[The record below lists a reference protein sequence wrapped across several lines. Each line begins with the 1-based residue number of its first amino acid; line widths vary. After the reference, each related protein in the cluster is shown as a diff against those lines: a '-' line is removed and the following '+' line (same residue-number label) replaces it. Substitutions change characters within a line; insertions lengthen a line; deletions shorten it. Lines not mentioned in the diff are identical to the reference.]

1 MFFVITKVLNVFMRS
16 MSDSKTNAIITN
28 IRKIREF
35 RDYTQ
40 DYLAAKLNISQNAY
54 SKIELGYSSITVV
67 RLIHIAEILE
77 VDLAALVSKNSEEI
91 IRNELLSGGKLGVR
105 G

>member
-1 MFFVITKVLNVFMRS
+1 

>member
-1 MFFVITKVLNVFMRS
+1 

-77 VDLAALVSKNSEEI
+77 VDLANLVSMHSEEI
-91 IRNELLSGGKLGVR
+91 IRNELSSGGKLGVR

>member
-1 MFFVITKVLNVFMRS
+1 MGSI
-16 MSDSKTNAIITN
+16 SDLKAKTIITN

-54 SKIELGYSSITVV
+54 SKIELGYSSITVA
-67 RLIHIAEILE
+67 RLVQIAELLE
-77 VDLAALVSKNSEEI
+77 VDLAALVSANSEEI
-91 IRNELLSGGKLGVR
+91 IRHELTLKQAK
-105 G
+105 

>member
-1 MFFVITKVLNVFMRS
+1 MFSTAQKS
-16 MSDSKTNAIITN
+16 MSDIKTQEIIGN

-35 RDYTQ
+35 RNYTQ

-54 SKIELGYSSITVV
+54 SKIELGYSSITLT

-77 VDLAALVSKNSEEI
+77 ISLV
-91 IRNELLSGGKLGVR
+91 ELINFRGEDVSFIKLTER
-105 G
+105 AS

>member
-1 MFFVITKVLNVFMRS
+1 MRS